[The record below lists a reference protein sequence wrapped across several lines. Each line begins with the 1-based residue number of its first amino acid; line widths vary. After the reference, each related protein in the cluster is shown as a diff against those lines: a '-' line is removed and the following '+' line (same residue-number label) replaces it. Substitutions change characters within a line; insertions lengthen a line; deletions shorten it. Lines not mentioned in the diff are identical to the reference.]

1 VRILALLNEQIEGK
15 YEILGKLREGGMG
28 AVYKVRHRLLD
39 EVRVVKV
46 VLPQSG
52 GTGAAAERFLN
63 EAKVAIRLR
72 HPNVADL
79 HDFAVDNDGTAFIV
93 MEYIDGWSLLEVLEG
108 FGPPPLSLTL
118 EIARQALRAIAY
130 LHRQQ
135 IVHRDISPDNLMLC
149 RDGEGQPLVKLIDLG
164 IAKAVGAEAGLTVT
178 GAFLG
183 KPRYAS
189 PEQFEGRGVGPQSD
203 LYSFAIVLYELL
215 TGRCPVHGQDAPS
228 FMVGHLL
235 RPPLSF
241 EEADPRG
248 AVPADLRELVLQAL
262 AKKPQERM
270 PGAEELLRSIAQVQ
284 IRYPLAKSDFDEV
297 FDVLLPLDASGAH
310 FRSAN
315 PLQGSTQVRLNWEFG
330 AEEST
335 PGERGGFIPTQRM
348 GSLLGLHKMADAKPP
363 DARVPD
369 VDTTREVS
377 PPVRGQPTVAS
388 DLPLHRQAEVL
399 EDSWDGRQIHRTMPP
414 TPSIFPPSAQEI
426 AASRELA
433 PQISRAPALLA
444 AGIVVALVAAGGL
457 GWQLSR
463 RSSRTAEPP
472 PATAVQ
478 ASPASP
484 ASPLSPSST
493 AGTTA
498 AATVPTAVVPAS
510 LPGHGAPGSSPAV
523 EVTAAPLA
531 TPGRSVPKPPRF
543 ENQNAR
549 APRESPAPPPPPPTT
564 TPAQPTE
571 PMRRGDFILRQ
582 GPGVSEPVPLDLP
595 SYSYPAAAHGSG
607 RKANVR
613 VGVLVDEDGKVVDA
627 ALRER
632 DSSGLGFNEA
642 ALEAARKTRFQAAT
656 RDELPG
662 KMWTELIFEFAE

>member
-164 IAKAVGAEAGLTVT
+164 IAKAVGASAGLTVT

-335 PGERGGFIPTQRM
+335 LGEYGGFTPTPRI
-348 GSLLGLHKMADAKPP
+348 GSLLALPKISEVKPP

-369 VDTTREVS
+369 ADTTRAVS

-414 TPSIFPPSAQEI
+414 TPSIFPPPAPEVTSH
-426 AASRELA
+426 ELA

-478 ASPASP
+478 ASPGSPGSSGAASS
-484 ASPLSPSST
+484 SP

-498 AATVPTAVVPAS
+498 AATAPVAAVPAS
-510 LPGHGAPGSSPAV
+510 LPGQGAPGSSPAV
-523 EVTAAPLA
+523 EVTATPLA
-531 TPGRSVPKPPRF
+531 TPGRSEPKPPRF
-543 ENQNAR
+543 DKPQNAR
-549 APRESPAPPPPPPTT
+549 APRESPPPPT
-564 TPAQPTE
+564 PPLAASAQPTE

-582 GPGVSEPVPLDLP
+582 GAGVSEPVPLDLP
-595 SYSYPAAAHGSG
+595 RYSYPTAAHGSG

-627 ALRER
+627 VLRER
-632 DSSGLGFNEA
+632 DSSDLGFNEA

-656 RDELPG
+656 RDDLPG

>member
-1 VRILALLNEQIEGK
+1 VRILALLHEQIEGK

-39 EVRVVKV
+39 EIRVVKV

-52 GTGAAAERFLN
+52 GTTAAAERFLN

-79 HDFAVDNDGTAFIV
+79 HDFAVDDDGTAFIV

-135 IVHRDISPDNLMLC
+135 IVHRDISPDNLMLS

-164 IAKAVGAEAGLTVT
+164 IAKAVGADAGLTVT

-235 RPPLSF
+235 RPPLPF

-248 AVPADLRELVLQAL
+248 AVPGDLRELVLQAL

-284 IRYPLAKSDFDEV
+284 SRYPLAKSDFDEV
-297 FDVLLPLDASGAH
+297 FDVLLPLDAAGAH
-310 FRSAN
+310 RSH

-335 PGERGGFIPTQRM
+335 PGERGRFTPTPRI
-348 GSLLGLHKMADAKPP
+348 GSLLALSKLPNAKLPN
-363 DARVPD
+363 A
-369 VDTTREVS
+369 DTTREVS
-377 PPVRGQPTVAS
+377 PPVRSQPTVES
-388 DLPLHRQAEVL
+388 DLPLHRPAESL
-399 EDSWDGRQIHRTMPP
+399 EDSWDGREIHRTMLPI
-414 TPSIFPPSAQEI
+414 PSIRPSSSPQVAP
-426 AASRELA
+426 AAELT

-463 RSSRTAEPP
+463 RSRPAEPP
-472 PATAVQ
+472 PAAV
-478 ASPASP
+478 PASP
-484 ASPLSPSST
+484 GPASSAT
-493 AGTTA
+493 DATGT
-498 AATVPTAVVPAS
+498 VPAS
-510 LPGHGAPGSSPAV
+510 LAGHFAPGSAPAV
-523 EVTAAPLA
+523 EVTATPLA
-531 TPGRSVPKPPRF
+531 TPGRSEPKPPRF
-543 ENQNAR
+543 DRPPNAQNAR
-549 APRESPAPPPPPPTT
+549 PPRESPAEP
-564 TPAQPTE
+564 PAQPTE

-582 GPGVSEPVPLDLP
+582 GPGVAEPVPLDLP

-613 VGVLVDEDGKVVDA
+613 VGVLVDEDGKVIDA
-627 ALRER
+627 ILRER
-632 DSSGLGFNEA
+632 DSSNLGFNEA

-662 KMWTELIFEFAE
+662 KMWTELIFEFVE